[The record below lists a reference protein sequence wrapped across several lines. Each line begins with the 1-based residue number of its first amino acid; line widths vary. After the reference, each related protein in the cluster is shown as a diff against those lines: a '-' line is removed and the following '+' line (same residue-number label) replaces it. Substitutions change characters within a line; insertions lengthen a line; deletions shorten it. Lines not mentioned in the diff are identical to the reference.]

1 MKKSVLVFLGL
12 LGLFSIIK
20 AQLYTQEKLYN
31 LNTGLQSRSISF
43 ENPTGEKGQGGK
55 TSNHL
60 GIGRKG
66 FPAKQIAPNEEV
78 ILCDIEGP
86 GTIRHIWMTGD
97 WKDNNQLLRTTIIRA
112 YWDGQKHPSIE
123 CPLGDFMGLAH
134 GKVTSYQSSVHS
146 VGENAALNIW
156 LPMPFTRHARITL
169 KNESDISFT
178 LFYQIDYTIND
189 EHDEDIGRLHVC
201 FRRENPTIQK
211 NDFEILPARIGKG
224 RFIGAVIG
232 IRTLYTGWW
241 GEGEIKFYM
250 DGDHDFPTI
259 CGTGSE
265 DYVGLSYGIQQATF
279 LNHGCNLIYNSD
291 SVFQVKDYFTNERK
305 DISSQYISMYRWH
318 LPDPIYWEKECRV
331 TIQQIGWSPNVKNQL
346 FERQDDWSSATFW
359 YEPVP
364 SDILPE
370 LPSAEKRIMDL
381 KELFH
386 VKE

>member
-1 MKKSVLVFLGL
+1 MKKSVIVILLL
-12 LGLFSIIK
+12 LGYYPTIR
-20 AQLYTQEKLYN
+20 AQLYMHEELFN
-31 LNTGLQSRSISF
+31 LNTGIRSRSISF
-43 ENPTGEKGQGGK
+43 ENPSGEKGQGGK
-55 TSNHL
+55 SSNHL

-66 FPAKQIAPNEEV
+66 FPKKQIAPNEKV

-97 WKDNNQLLRTTIIRA
+97 WKNKHQLLRTTIIRA
-112 YWDGQKHPSIE
+112 YWDGQEYPSIE

-156 LPMPFTRHARITL
+156 LPMPFLKQARITVT
-169 KNESDISFT
+169 NESNISFT

-189 EHDEDIGRLHVC
+189 KHKEDIGRLHVC
-201 FRRENPTIQK
+201 FRRENPTVLK
-211 NDFEILPARIGKG
+211 KDFEILPKRTGKG

-232 IRTLYTGWW
+232 IRTLYTDWW

-250 DGDHDFPTI
+250 DGDTDFPTI

-265 DYVGLSYGIQQATF
+265 DYVGLSFGIQKTTF
-279 LNHGCNLIYNSD
+279 LYHGCNLIHNSD
-291 SVFQVKDYFTNERK
+291 SVFQVKDYFTKELK
-305 DISSQYISMYRWH
+305 DMSHQFISIYRWH
-318 LPDPIYWEKECRV
+318 LPDPVYWEKDCRV
-331 TIQQIGWSPNVKNQL
+331 TIQQIGWSQNIKDHL

-364 SDILPE
+364 SEPLPE
-370 LPSAEKRIMDL
+370 MPSAEKRIMDL
-381 KELFH
+381 KELFRY
-386 VKE
+386 EE